1 LFLKII
7 VFGDKNL
14 ILKLNMNL
22 SAIRKFVLF
31 PIIASAGIFAAMSLP
46 LVLFGDKPVSIR
58 FEEEPIFDGKLRDVA
73 PPYVVLITTLS
84 LGVGVSAAAIS
95 GWKSSARKSVE
106 VEKHLSHL
114 EQHLDEKDQML
125 REMKLADSRLQVAGL
140 SVFLDEELPFEQ
152 AILCETAKPNAQN
165 NLLVKENMSWKNG
178 VSSGFVNVSQPVVAQ
193 AKISIPQPLPSSTSQ
208 NVSQNLG
215 QKAVSASAYP
225 QRHGGKSTQ
234 TATIGVTEEKTALK
248 SAEVAELQR
257 QLQLMMEQM
266 QQMQNNLQSSNQ
278 EASYPQNLDKFS
290 VYYEAPQYQ
299 EVSFK

>member
-125 REMKLADSRLQVAGL
+125 REMKLTDSRLQVAGL
-140 SVFLDEELPFEQ
+140 SIFLDEELPFEQ
-152 AILCETAKPNAQN
+152 AIAQN
-165 NLLVKENMSWKNG
+165 NLPVKETLPWNDRASLE
-178 VSSGFVNVSQPVVAQ
+178 FVNVSQPVVAQ
-193 AKISIPQPLPSSTSQ
+193 AAISRSQPLPSSTSEKA
-208 NVSQNLG
+208 VSALG

-299 EVSFK
+299 EISFK

>member
-1 LFLKII
+1 
-7 VFGDKNL
+7 
-14 ILKLNMNL
+14 M
-22 SAIRKFVLF
+22 
-31 PIIASAGIFAAMSLP
+31 
-46 LVLFGDKPVSIR
+46 
-58 FEEEPIFDGKLRDVA
+58 
-73 PPYVVLITTLS
+73 LITTLS

-152 AILCETAKPNAQN
+152 AIAQN
-165 NLLVKENMSWKNG
+165 NLPVKDNLSWKNG

-193 AKISIPQPLPSSTSQ
+193 AKVSIPQPLPSSTSQ

-225 QRHGGKSTQ
+225 QHHGGKSTQ

-299 EVSFK
+299 EISFK

>member
-1 LFLKII
+1 
-7 VFGDKNL
+7 
-14 ILKLNMNL
+14 MNL
-22 SAIRKFVLF
+22 SAIRKFVLV
-31 PIIASAGIFAAMSLP
+31 PIIASAGIFSAMSLP

-58 FEEEPIFDGKLRDVA
+58 FEEEPVFDGKLRDVA

-95 GWKSSARKSVE
+95 GWKSSARKSIE

-114 EQHLDEKDQML
+114 EQHLEEKDQML
-125 REMKLADSRLQVAGL
+125 KEMKLSDSRLQVAGL
-140 SVFLDEELPFEQ
+140 SIFLDEELPFEQ
-152 AILCETAKPNAQN
+152 ANAQN
-165 NLLVKENMSWKNG
+165 NLP
-178 VSSGFVNVSQPVVAQ
+178 VNVSQPVVAQ
-193 AKISIPQPLPSSTSQ
+193 ASTSIRQPLPLSTSQ
-208 NVSQNLG
+208 NIN

-225 QRHGGKSTQ
+225 QRYSDKSTQ
-234 TATIGVTEEKTALK
+234 TATMSVTEGKTALK

-266 QQMQNNLQSSNQ
+266 QEMQNNLQSSNKG
-278 EASYPQNLDKFS
+278 ANYPQNLDKFS